1 MYKICTF
8 DFMTPNHLVIF
19 DGVCNL
25 CNGTVQFIIRH
36 DKKKRFSFASNQSDA
51 GQKVLEQAGF
61 AAMSQSSV
69 VYVRHG
75 VAHVKSKAALLIL
88 KDLGCCWNFFYILI
102 VVPAFVR
109 DFIYDLIAKNRY
121 RIFGRRESC
130 MVPTR
135 ETD

>member
-1 MYKICTF
+1 MST
-8 DFMTPNHLVIF
+8 DHLVVF

-36 DKKKRFSFASNQSDA
+36 DNKRKFSFAVSQSDA

-61 AAMSQSSV
+61 DAISQSSV
-69 VYVRHG
+69 VYVRQG
-75 VAHVKSKAALLIL
+75 VAHVKSKAVLLIL
-88 KDLGCCWNFFYILI
+88 KDLGCCWNFLYILI

-130 MVPTR
+130 MVPNR